1 MTALATRALT
11 RRFGGFTAV
20 DAVDFTLEHGARHAL
35 IGPNGAGK
43 TTFVNLL
50 TGALAPSQG
59 HVALLE
65 RDVTALPQHLRARLG
80 LARTYQ
86 VNQLFPDLT
95 PLESVTLAVAER
107 EGAAATWWRPLA
119 GLRALRD
126 DAARLL
132 DSLHFP
138 DPDRTRPTSDL
149 PYGRQRLLEI
159 ALALAL
165 KPRVLLLDE
174 PAAGVPPAE
183 SREVMAAIAA
193 LPRDVA
199 VLLIEHDMDL
209 VFRFA
214 ERITVLAAGAVLA
227 EGKPDD
233 IARDP
238 RVREAYLGD
247 AAHG

>member
-1 MTALATRALT
+1 MTALGTCHLT

-20 DAVDFTLEHGARHAL
+20 DAVSFTLMPGARHAL

-50 TGALAPSQG
+50 SGALPPSEGRVMLFGQDIT
-59 HVALLE
+59 H
-65 RDVTALPQHLRARLG
+65 LPQHARVRAG
-80 LARTYQ
+80 LARTFQ
-86 VNQLFPDLT
+86 VNQLFPQFT
-95 PLESVTLAVAER
+95 PLEAVTLAIGER
-107 EGAAATWWRPLA
+107 EGQGATWWRASRA
-119 GLRALRD
+119 GAE
-126 DAARLL
+126 ATRLL
-132 DSLHFP
+132 DDLHFP
-138 DPDRTRPTSDL
+138 EADRSRVTAEL

-183 SREVMAAIAA
+183 SREVMQAIAA

-214 ERITVLAAGAVLA
+214 ERITVLAFGAVLA
-227 EGKPDD
+227 EGAPEA
-233 IARDP
+233 IAKDP
-238 RVREAYLGD
+238 RVREAYLGT
-247 AAHG
+247 AEIAHG

>member
-1 MTALATRALT
+1 MNALETRGLT
-11 RRFGGFTAV
+11 RLFGGFVAV
-20 DAVDFTLEHGARHAL
+20 DAVDFTLAPGARHAL

-50 TGALAPSQG
+50 SGALPASAG
-59 HVALLE
+59 SLRLFGE
-65 RDVTALPQHLRARLG
+65 DITALPQHRRARSG
-80 LARTYQ
+80 LARTFQ
-86 VNQLFPDLT
+86 VNQLFPELT
-95 PLESVTLAVAER
+95 PREAVTMAVAER
-107 EGAAATWWRPLA
+107 AGAGATWWRPLR
-119 GLRALRD
+119 GMVALRVEAD
-126 DAARLL
+126 RLL
-132 DSLHFP
+132 DALGFP
-138 DPDRTRPTSDL
+138 ETDRDRATAGL

-183 SREVMAAIAA
+183 SREVMQAISA

-214 ERITVLAAGAVLA
+214 ERITVLALGAVLA
-227 EGKPDD
+227 EGAPEE

-238 RVREAYLGD
+238 RVREAYLGEPTH
-247 AAHG
+247 A

>member
-1 MTALATRALT
+1 VTALATRGLT
-11 RRFGGFTAV
+11 RRFGGFIAV
-20 DAVDFTLEHGARHAL
+20 DAVDFALAPGARHAL

-50 TGALAPSQG
+50 SGALAASAG
-59 HVALLE
+59 SISLLGQ
-65 RDVTALPQHLRARLG
+65 DVTALPQHLRVRRG
-80 LARTYQ
+80 LARTFQ
-86 VNQLFPDLT
+86 VNQLFPEI
-95 PLESVTLAVAER
+95 PPEEAVTFAVAER
-107 EGAAATWWRPLA
+107 LGLGGTWWRPIRRLPA
-119 GLRALRD
+119 PREEAR
-126 DAARLL
+126 RLL
-132 DSLHFP
+132 DALHFP
-138 DPDRTRPTSDL
+138 EADRTRPTRDL

-165 KPRVLLLDE
+165 RPRVLLLDE

-193 LPRDVA
+193 LPREVA

-214 ERITVLAAGAVLA
+214 ERITVLALGAVLA
-227 EGKPDD
+227 EGTPEE

-238 RVREAYLGD
+238 RVREAYLGEP
-247 AAHG
+247 AHG

>member
-1 MTALATRALT
+1 MSVLATTGLT
-11 RRFGGFTAV
+11 RHFGGFTAV
-20 DAVDFTLEHGARHAL
+20 DGVDFALEPGARHAL

-50 TGALAPSQG
+50 SGALAPSAG
-59 HVALLE
+59 RIALLGE
-65 RDVTALPQHLRARLG
+65 DITALPQHARVARG
-80 LARTYQ
+80 LARTFQ
-86 VNQLFPDLT
+86 VNQLVPEFT
-95 PLESVTLAVAER
+95 PEEAVTFAVAER
-107 EGAAATWWRPLA
+107 LGLGTTWWRT
-119 GLRALRD
+119 LRGMAQPREE
-126 DAARLL
+126 AARLL
-132 DSLHFP
+132 DRLAFP
-138 DPDRTRPTSDL
+138 EAERRRATSEL

-165 KPRVLLLDE
+165 QPRVLLLDE

-193 LPRDVA
+193 LPREVA

-214 ERITVLAAGAVLA
+214 ERITVLALGAVLA
-227 EGKPDD
+227 EGPPDA

-238 RVREAYLGD
+238 RVREAYLGED
-247 AAHG
+247 AHG